1 MVVHSEHSVRR
12 AADCCGVGGMTEREL
27 DERDLMFLD
36 MSAEGATIAEIAELF
51 DVDREYVA
59 RLVREAWGDGED

>member
-1 MVVHSEHSVRR
+1 
-12 AADCCGVGGMTEREL
+12 MTEREL

-36 MSAEGATIAEIAELF
+36 MSAEGATIAEISELF

-59 RLVREAWGDGED
+59 RLIRECRDGEG